1 MTAIAGTTFIRAIIS
16 ATIRYKVKA
25 IDHIKAAQF

>member
-1 MTAIAGTTFIRAIIS
+1 MTAAAGTTFATPIIS
-16 ATIRYKVKA
+16 ATDHHKVKA